1 MTSTLKKISRRVAL
15 TLAVSACF
23 SPVTQAAELLTEG
36 VFKVG
41 MEVTYPPFESY
52 DSNNNIVGL
61 DPEFAALIAQHLQAK
76 PQLID
81 TKFTSLILGIGKKY
95 DAVISGMY
103 VTPERQKQAD
113 AIPYALSGASII
125 ALKGGAVQPKTE
137 DELCGVK
144 VGLQAGTTWV
154 TSLKKHSDEWCLK
167 NGKPAITIQEFPT
180 APEASQALLS
190 KNIGAQLEIAPA
202 AQIIVDK
209 SRGRLAISSTRLV
222 YPLPLGIYVA
232 KGNTELAEAIKA
244 TLATLKANGQ
254 YAALIKKYNLESIEG
269 NSAHT
274 SAGR

>member
-1 MTSTLKKISRRVAL
+1 MMTSTLKKISRRVAL

-61 DPEFAALIAQHLQAK
+61 DPEFATLIAEHLQAK

-254 YAALIKKYNLESIEG
+254 YAALIKKYNLESID
-269 NSAHT
+269 
-274 SAGR
+274 

>member
-61 DPEFAALIAQHLQAK
+61 DPEFATLIAEHLQAK

-190 KNIGAQLEIAPA
+190 KNIDAQLEIAPA

-254 YAALIKKYNLESIEG
+254 YAALIKKYNLESID
-269 NSAHT
+269 
-274 SAGR
+274 

>member
-61 DPEFAALIAQHLQAK
+61 DPEFASLIAQHLQAK

-254 YAALIKKYNLESIEG
+254 YAALIKKYNLESID
-269 NSAHT
+269 
-274 SAGR
+274 

>member
-61 DPEFAALIAQHLQAK
+61 DPEFATLIAEHLQAK

-209 SRGRLAISSTRLV
+209 SRGRLGISSTRLV

-254 YAALIKKYNLESIEG
+254 YAALIKKYNLESID
-269 NSAHT
+269 
-274 SAGR
+274 

>member
-1 MTSTLKKISRRVAL
+1 MTSPLKTISRHVAL

-61 DPEFAALIAQHLQAK
+61 DPEFAELIAQHLQAK

-254 YAALIKKYNLESIEG
+254 YAALIKKYNLESID
-269 NSAHT
+269 
-274 SAGR
+274 